1 MFSIRVNGFISLIA
15 LLFVAS
21 GAVAAVNPEDIKKRM
36 GAGDPVAGKEK
47 SVLCQSCHGEDGNS
61 PDSNYPKL
69 AGQFAS
75 YIQKQIHEFQDGI
88 RKDPMMT
95 AMAQSAGGDQDI
107 QDIAAYFASQK
118 QMKGSRRGL
127 NKEGRAAYKRGKLLF
142 SDGGNG
148 CNTCHG
154 KKGKGVTPGAS
165 QAPVIGGQ
173 HKAYIIKQLKAFGQ
187 STRTND
193 PGGIMRMIAGF
204 MAIEDMEAVATY
216 ISTL

>member
-1 MFSIRVNGFISLIA
+1 MFSMRFSSIVSLVA
-15 LLFVAS
+15 LFLAVS
-21 GAVAAVNPEDIKKRM
+21 GAVAAVNPADIKQRM
-36 GAGDPVAGKEK
+36 GAGDPVAGKAK
-47 SVLCQSCHGEDGNS
+47 SVLCQSCHGETGNS
-61 PDSNYPKL
+61 SASNYPKL

-75 YIQKQIHEFQDGI
+75 YIQKQVHEFQDGT

-118 QMKGSRRGL
+118 QMKGSRRGM
-127 NKEGRAAYKRGKLLF
+127 NRADRKAYKRGKLLF
-142 SDGGNG
+142 GDGGNA
-148 CNTCHG
+148 CYTCHG
-154 KKGKGVTPGAS
+154 KKGKGITPGAS

-187 STRTND
+187 RTRTND
-193 PGGIMRMIAGF
+193 PGGMMGMIAGLL
-204 MAIEDMEAVATY
+204 AVDDIEALATY